1 MQGFSLTERVT
12 QPQDLANN
20 RDDFSKERKFSISV
34 ESESIKLS
42 CVTVD
47 SGIKEIQ
54 RTMND
59 SARSVQDKVV
69 ATPPFREASLTMPS
83 KVC

>member
-1 MQGFSLTERVT
+1 MT

-42 CVTVD
+42 CATAC
-47 SGIKEIQ
+47 IKEIQ
-54 RTMND
+54 CTMND

-69 ATPPFREASLTMPS
+69 ATPLFREASLTMPS